1 MIYKVLLSRK
11 ANFLLDDFF
20 ESYRGTPQSNDMQH
34 RALVYSRI
42 LSCLVYFDAYIDE
55 AYCVNNR
62 NCLNINNLCIIE
74 FAKENDIILVKDL
87 TFL

>member
-20 ESYRGTPQSNDMQH
+20 ESYQGTPQSNDMQR

-55 AYCVNNR
+55 SYCANNH
-62 NCLNINNLCIIE
+62 NYLNINDLCIVE
-74 FAKENDIILVKDL
+74 FAKENNIILVKDL
-87 TFL
+87 IFL